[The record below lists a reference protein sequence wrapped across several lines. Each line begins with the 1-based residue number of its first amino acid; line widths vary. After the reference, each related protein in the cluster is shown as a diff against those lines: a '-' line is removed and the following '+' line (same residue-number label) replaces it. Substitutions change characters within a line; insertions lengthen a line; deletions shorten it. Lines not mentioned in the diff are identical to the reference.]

1 MYLKKR
7 RRDKGRRLSSNR
19 LHRLRRV
26 VSAAKRE
33 LAQGRY
39 NRRME
44 ISWIT
49 PQIGVGGA
57 IWREDRMIEL
67 VQIGVTHILNMQ
79 LEFDDRHLAGPYDIP
94 VCWVKVD
101 DDYLPKPA
109 ETLKPGLDFAL
120 EVLRRPETKLY
131 IHCAAGI
138 HRSPMMALAV
148 LRAQGLSQ
156 KDAQNK
162 IKSARLI

>member
-1 MYLKKR
+1 M
-7 RRDKGRRLSSNR
+7 
-19 LHRLRRV
+19 LRRV

-33 LAQGRY
+33 QAQERY

-67 VQIGVTHILNMQ
+67 VQSGVTHILNMQ
-79 LEFDDRHLAGPYDIP
+79 LEFDDGPLARLYNVP
-94 VCWVKVD
+94 VCWIKVD

-109 ETLKPGLDFAL
+109 NVLMPGLDFAL
-120 EVLRRPETKLY
+120 EALKHSETRLY
-131 IHCAAGI
+131 
-138 HRSPMMALAV
+138 
-148 LRAQGLSQ
+148 
-156 KDAQNK
+156 
-162 IKSARLI
+162 